1 MMQAALE
8 AALAAR
14 ADACFLCKWIAEDLA
29 KHGRLTD
36 DYPPQGPI
44 GMDSLF
50 PVAAK
55 EAHLKLEGIPIPRT
69 ISA

>member
-1 MMQAALE
+1 MTQALE

-14 ADACFLCKWIAEDLA
+14 ADGCFLCKWIAEDLA

-36 DYPPQGPI
+36 NHPPQGKI
-44 GMDSLF
+44 EMDLLF
-50 PVAAK
+50 PVGAK

-69 ISA
+69 NSS